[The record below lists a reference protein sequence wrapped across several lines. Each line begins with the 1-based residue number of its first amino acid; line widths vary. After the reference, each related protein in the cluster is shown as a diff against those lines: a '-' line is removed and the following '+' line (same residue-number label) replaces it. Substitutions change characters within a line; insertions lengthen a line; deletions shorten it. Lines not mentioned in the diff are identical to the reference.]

1 MRRAGG
7 QGSRRACRFSASLPC
22 LQAAGHMHQALFRA
36 WLSCPTMQAE
46 AERIAALGWAEQQ
59 AGQQQGPASHSG
71 GQGLGLSR
79 TPFGTNMENL
89 DSST

>member
-36 WLSCPTMQAE
+36 WLSCPQC
-46 AERIAALGWAEQQ
+46 RPRQSALLLW
-59 AGQQQGPASHSG
+59 AGQG
-71 GQGLGLSR
+71 SR
-79 TPFGTNMENL
+79 Q
-89 DSST
+89 DSSRALQVTAEGKV